1 MKLCIENE
9 EIMIGEENISF
20 GDNYAKVSEQ
30 LKDDVYVKEEPRF
43 IILKDVCFC
52 GFKSKCTIF
61 FNKEGLLKKIEL
73 DLDVS
78 LYNLN
83 KGDWKDIVE
92 AINKVAALNRAELE
106 KLYKKTRTLRA
117 GRTQEFETN
126 NILIISEISRD
137 NDAYTIAIQKK

>member
-1 MKLCIENE
+1 MELCIENG
-9 EIMIGEENISF
+9 EILIGEERLLL
-20 GDNYAKVSEQ
+20 GDNYAKVLEQ
-30 LKDDVYVKEEPRF
+30 LKDNVYVKEEPRF

-52 GFKSKCTIF
+52 EFKSKCTLF

-83 KGDWKDIVE
+83 KGDWKDIIE
-92 AINKVAALNRAELE
+92 AINKVAALNRAELK

-117 GRTQEFETN
+117 GRTQEFETS
-126 NILIISEISRD
+126 NILIISEVSRD
-137 NDAYTIAIQKK
+137 NDYYTISI